1 MPHSP
6 AGIHPHWT
14 GRSTPRRRAE
24 HCRCL
29 PHEDHLRILL
39 GFDQYSLTVFEVD
52 PFELK
57 QYQARMKGKRMYS
70 ERYCALWLHKERLL
84 CLFRRTNVLSEAVL
98 SLSQMNN
105 LTKGQ
110 KNGTILSEVYLDS
123 GCSVRKRIIQNG
135 FLHLGIVWYKLVHRG
150 TGCGKGV
157 QHGIQ
162 GFFLDTK
169 KPYIERL

>member
-1 MPHSP
+1 
-6 AGIHPHWT
+6 
-14 GRSTPRRRAE
+14 
-24 HCRCL
+24 
-29 PHEDHLRILL
+29 
-39 GFDQYSLTVFEVD
+39 
-52 PFELK
+52 
-57 QYQARMKGKRMYS
+57 MYS

-98 SLSQMNN
+98 SLSQTSN

-110 KNGTILSEVYLDS
+110 MNGTILSEVYLDS

-157 QHGIQ
+157 QHGVQ
-162 GFFLDTK
+162 GFFLNAK